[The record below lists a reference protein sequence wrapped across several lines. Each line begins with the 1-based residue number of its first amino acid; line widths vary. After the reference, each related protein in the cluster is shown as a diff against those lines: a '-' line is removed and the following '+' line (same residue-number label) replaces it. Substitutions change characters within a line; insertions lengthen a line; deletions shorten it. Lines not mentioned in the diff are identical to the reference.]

1 MASPKESIPA
11 YGSSHSRGGTF
22 RGRAQG
28 NTFNMG
34 DVQDVWNDINLYAD
48 NVAQKPEKG
57 KVHFYI
63 SDRNPSEVIMDQS
76 SFSATIHD
84 INKCQTIQSVIERSS
99 QDYSPIHRKSVIFI
113 YSSLLI
119 NLFRS
124 CISSVYM

>member
-1 MASPKESIPA
+1 MAPHVLQEALLEVKLKA
-11 YGSSHSRGGTF
+11 THSTWV
-22 RGRAQG
+22 
-28 NTFNMG
+28 TCKMS
-34 DVQDVWNDINLYAD
+34 DINLYAD

-63 SDRNPSEVIMDQS
+63 SDCNPPEVIMDQS

-84 INKCQTIQSVIERSS
+84 INKCQTIQSVIECSS
-99 QDYSPIHRKSVIFI
+99 QDYSSIHRKSVIFI

>member
-1 MASPKESIPA
+1 MVSPKESIPA
-11 YGSSHSRGGTF
+11 YGSSRSTGGAF

-34 DVQDVWNDINLYAD
+34 DVRDVWDDINLYAE

-63 SDRNPSEVIMDQS
+63 SDLNPSEVKMDQS

-99 QDYSPIHRKSVIFI
+99 RDYSPIRRKSVI
-113 YSSLLI
+113 
-119 NLFRS
+119 LFVV
-124 CISSVYM
+124 VY